1 MHVFPFSAPT
11 VCGHA
16 WTFRVV
22 LPWLVTLAVW
32 LAPWDAAA
40 LEPIP
45 DRLVVLTFDDA
56 ARSHYE
62 VARPL
67 LKAKGF
73 GATFFISEGWDFATN
88 KKDYMTWQQIRALHD
103 DGFEIG
109 NHTLGHVAITP
120 DSVAD
125 LPAQLRALAARCRE
139 HGIPEPTSFGYP
151 GNAIIPAALPVLAD
165 LGIRFA
171 RRGGAPEYP
180 YEQGRGSAYEPGRDH
195 PLLLPSAGDA
205 RPTWSVVDLDRAVE
219 QARDGRIALLQFHG
233 VPDTA
238 HAWVNT
244 DADRFE
250 QFVDRLAEL
259 ECTVIAVR
267 DLARY
272 VDPRVVPDDPLAI
285 IEERKARIARNEAD
299 DPPRPAD
306 GQ

>member
-1 MHVFPFSAPT
+1 MVWPPSPAMMPLRRARRGAF
-11 VCGHA
+11 VRA
-16 WTFRVV
+16 WLPLLAIWVV
-22 LPWLVTLAVW
+22 PWS
-32 LAPWDAAA
+32 AAA

-88 KKDYMTWQQIRALHD
+88 KIDYMTWDQIRALHD

-120 DSVAD
+120 DTVGE
-125 LPAQLRALAARCRE
+125 LPAQVRALAERCRE

-151 GNAIIPAALPVLAD
+151 GNAIVPEALPLLAE

-171 RRGGAPEYP
+171 RRGGAPEHP
-180 YEQGRGSAYEPGRDH
+180 YQQGRGTAYEPGRDH
-195 PLLLPSAGDA
+195 PLLIPSAGDA
-205 RPTWSVVDLDRAVE
+205 RPTWTLDDLDRAVL
-219 QARDGRIALLQFHG
+219 QARDGRIAVLQFHG

-244 DADRFE
+244 DADRFATY
-250 QFVDRLAEL
+250 VDRLDEL
-259 ECTVIAVR
+259 GCTVVALR
-267 DLARY
+267 DLARF
-272 VDPRVVPDDPLAI
+272 VDADVVPADPLAVI
-285 IEERKARIARNEAD
+285 DERRARGAPGEAGAAPD
-299 DPPRPAD
+299 APR
-306 GQ
+306 

>member
-1 MHVFPFSAPT
+1 MPLLPSPST
-11 VCGHA
+11 VVRGDSWRCSIA
-16 WTFRVV
+16 
-22 LPWLVTLAVW
+22 LSWLVALAAW
-32 LAPWDAAA
+32 LASGNASA

-45 DRLVVLTFDDA
+45 DKLVVLTFDDA

-73 GATFFISEGWDFATN
+73 GATFFVSEGWDFATN

-120 DSVAD
+120 ENLGD
-125 LPAQLRALAARCRE
+125 LPAQVRALAERCRE

-151 GNAIIPAALPVLAD
+151 GNAIIPEALPLLAD
-165 LGIRFA
+165 LGIHFA

-205 RPTWSVVDLDRAVE
+205 RPSWTVGDLDRAVL
-219 QARDGRIALLQFHG
+219 QARDGRIAVLQFHG

-244 DADRFE
+244 DADRFAM
-250 QFVDRLAEL
+250 FVDRLAEL
-259 ECTVIAVR
+259 GCTVIAVR

-272 VDPRVVPDDPLAI
+272 VDADVFPADPLAVI
-285 IEERKARIARNEAD
+285 GERKERIEREAANAS
-299 DPPRPAD
+299 PV
-306 GQ
+306 GE